1 MQRFTDKVVFVTG
14 AGSGIGKAS
23 ALRLAA
29 EGGAVFCVDLN
40 REAVEAT
47 AAEIVAAGG
56 EATARVCDV
65 SDEASVQDSVDA
77 CISRY
82 GSLHGLVNMAGILRF
97 DDTEQL
103 QTGDWQKLI
112 AINLTGTVFLCRAV
126 RYCRTW
132 CKRKAAS
139 SMRHPPRPFQACPVA
154 SPIPPAKAA
163 CWR

>member
-65 SDEASVQDSVDA
+65 SDEASVQDSVSA
-77 CISRY
+77 CIERY

-97 DDTEQL
+97 DDTEH
-103 QTGDWQKLI
+103 
-112 AINLTGTVFLCRAV
+112 R
-126 RYCRTW
+126 
-132 CKRKAAS
+132 
-139 SMRHPPRPFQACPVA
+139 
-154 SPIPPAKAA
+154 
-163 CWR
+163 

>member
-56 EATARVCDV
+56 EATARACDV
-65 SDEASVQDSVDA
+65 SDEASVQDSVA
-77 CISRY
+77 
-82 GSLHGLVNMAGILRF
+82 
-97 DDTEQL
+97 
-103 QTGDWQKLI
+103 
-112 AINLTGTVFLCRAV
+112 
-126 RYCRTW
+126 
-132 CKRKAAS
+132 
-139 SMRHPPRPFQACPVA
+139 
-154 SPIPPAKAA
+154 PA
-163 CWR
+163 